1 MNKEVLS
8 LLNEQIWVENNA
20 SFFYLKLSKLFNEN
34 NYFGITNFFVEQSNE
49 ERNHMMKI
57 FSYVLEQEG
66 EPVIPQYNLIEES
79 ELEFNIL
86 NLFELSLSNEKKV
99 TNSLNKIISKCR
111 EVGDYTTE
119 NFLQWFVIEQR
130 EEENKFKEIIDNLRI
145 IGDNSVGLYE
155 LNKILGTPKID

>member
-8 LLNEQIWVENNA
+8 LLNEQIWVENGA

-49 ERNHMMKI
+49 ERIHMMKI

>member
-86 NLFELSLSNEKKV
+86 NLFELSL
-99 TNSLNKIISKCR
+99 NKIISKCR

-155 LNKILGTPKID
+155 LNKFLGTPKID

>member
-8 LLNEQIWVENNA
+8 LLNEQIWVENGA

-49 ERNHMMKI
+49 ERIHMMKI

-155 LNKILGTPKID
+155 LNKFLGTPKID

>member
-8 LLNEQIWVENNA
+8 LLNEQIWVENSA
-20 SFFYLKLSKLFNEN
+20 SFFYLKLSKQFNVN
-34 NYFGITNFFVEQSNE
+34 NYYGISNFFIEQSNE

-66 EPVIPQYNLIEES
+66 EPVIPQYNLVEDDEQ
-79 ELEFNIL
+79 EFNIL

-119 NFLQWFVIEQR
+119 NFLQWFVLEQR

-155 LNKILGTPKID
+155 LNKTLDTPNK

>member
-8 LLNEQIWVENNA
+8 LLNEQIWVENSA

-99 TNSLNKIISKCR
+99 TNSINKIISKCR

-155 LNKILGTPKID
+155 LNKSLGAPKID